1 MYCMYHMCVYYMY
14 VCNAFNAFV
23 SSVGQSNS
31 MMDLVDNKEEIAEK
45 NLKRFVILFTLH
57 VCIQATYVHCF
68 YKLKSL
74 RYYILFL

>member
-1 MYCMYHMCVYYMY
+1 MYHMCVYYMY

-57 VCIQATYVHCF
+57 YSMHAGYM
-68 YKLKSL
+68 
-74 RYYILFL
+74 YIVFIND

>member
-1 MYCMYHMCVYYMY
+1 MYHMCVYYMY

-45 NLKRFVILFTLH
+45 NLKRFVILFTL
-57 VCIQATYVHCF
+57 CIQATCVHCF

-74 RYYILFL
+74 SYYILFV

>member
-1 MYCMYHMCVYYMY
+1 MCVYYMY

-57 VCIQATYVHCF
+57 VCMHTGYM
-68 YKLKSL
+68 
-74 RYYILFL
+74 YIVFIN

>member
-31 MMDLVDNKEEIAEK
+31 MMDLVDNKEEIAEE
-45 NLKRFVILFTLH
+45 NLKRFVILFTL
-57 VCIQATYVHCF
+57 CIQATYM
-68 YKLKSL
+68 
-74 RYYILFL
+74 YIVFIN

>member
-57 VCIQATYVHCF
+57 VCIQHKCTGYM
-68 YKLKSL
+68 
-74 RYYILFL
+74 YYIVFIN

>member
-1 MYCMYHMCVYYMY
+1 MCVYYMY

-45 NLKRFVILFTLH
+45 NLKRFVILFTRTLH
-57 VCIQATYVHCF
+57 VCIQATCT
-68 YKLKSL
+68 
-74 RYYILFL
+74 LFL